1 MSVKAIS
8 LWPSIVQM
16 MKEYL
21 LEPPSK
27 RPKNNATHT
36 DLLML
41 VKLHVFSDISA
52 MLHSFLKN
60 FQSNNL
66 MVPFLADARERIV
79 RQMMK
84 FFLLKKSVNAATTQ
98 FQLMK
103 LDVEDAAK
111 QNRFL
116 L

>member
-1 MSVKAIS
+1 MWKLLDKSSARRGVFLKVCTVSPPSFPLKFCTTRWVENESVSVRAIS

-21 LEPPSK
+21 LKPPSK
-27 RPKNNATHT
+27 RPKNNASYDNLIAAHT

-52 MLHSFLKN
+52 MLHSFL
-60 FQSNNL
+60 S
-66 MVPFLADARERIV
+66 I
-79 RQMMK
+79 
-84 FFLLKKSVNAATTQ
+84 
-98 FQLMK
+98 
-103 LDVEDAAK
+103 
-111 QNRFL
+111 NRFL